1 MLRVKV
7 GKVVSASTNLD
18 VELRE
23 RGDEWDAAAAAMAV
37 TEVVVV
43 RRREN
48 QTWSTGSVR
57 QPKELRGTLIA
68 QAPCIKA
75 V

>member
-1 MLRVKV
+1 MSRVKV

-18 VELRE
+18 VEPHE

-48 QTWSTGSVR
+48 QTWSTGPSGNR
-57 QPKELRGTLIA
+57 KS
-68 QAPCIKA
+68 
-75 V
+75 